1 MAKQVSRKQIVAAA
15 SDAIRIVPL
24 YQAGEAIGVVGAA
37 PRAAAAAQLT
47 YRGGALLQNVQVF
60 TVFWG
65 AAWSRPQNKTLARNL
80 NAFFDAILKSS
91 LIAQLKEYDIPGQAI
106 GKGRRV
112 GTSTLTSPT
121 PARAVS
127 DASVRH
133 LLQQEI
139 TTNKAFPAPTPNTLY
154 FVYLPPGV
162 SVSMGGSRS
171 CLNFC
176 GYHDNINGQI
186 FYAVMPYAGCNGCT
200 GGLSTLDA
208 LTGTSSHELCEAIT
222 DAVPGQ
228 GWYDDQN
235 GEIGDICAW
244 QFKKVG
250 KYNVQQEW
258 SNRRGACI

>member
-1 MAKQVSRKQIVAAA
+1 MPKQLKTKEIIAAPA
-15 SDAIRIVPL
+15 DAIRIVPL
-24 YQAGEAIGVVGAA
+24 KQADERVGLAGARRKA
-37 PRAAAAAQLT
+37 PTAQLT
-47 YRGGALLQNVQVF
+47 YRGGPLLQKAEVF

-65 AAWSRPQNKTLARNL
+65 AAWNQAANKTLAKNL
-80 NAFFDAILKSS
+80 NAFFDTILKSS
-91 LIAQLKEYDIPGQAI
+91 LIAQLKEYNVGSQSI
-106 GKGRRV
+106 GNGRRT
-112 GTSTLTSPT
+112 GTTTVTTPK

-127 DASVRH
+127 DATIRH

-154 FVYLPPGV
+154 FVYLPPGTT
-162 SVSMGGSRS
+162 VSMGGSRS

-186 FYAVMPYAGCNGCT
+186 FYAVMPYAGCNGCL
-200 GGLSTLDA
+200 GGLSALDA
-208 LTGTSSHELCEAIT
+208 LTATSSHELCEAIT
-222 DAVPGQ
+222 DAIPGQ

-244 QFKKVG
+244 KFKKVG

-258 SNRRGACI
+258 SNKVGGCV